1 MDQQQRYPISYLA
14 YLFPDMTDAQ
24 FERLVKGIQAN
35 GLRVPITVWRGGLID
50 GRHRYAACLRAG
62 VKPRFEYLDDDED
75 PVKFVLGKNGE
86 VRVLDTSG
94 RAVVGYKLSN
104 MSKPGR
110 PVDSQDEK
118 LQMTQGEAALRLGVS
133 KRSIAN
139 VGRVLAEDSAAIPTL
154 RQAVESG
161 RVKVS
166 DAAKAIDQ
174 PAEVQEQALD
184 RVLRGESKTIS
195 GAARQIQRQLT
206 EAEEAEAIES
216 NPAKVIDETIT
227 LHRSTVS
234 DHLDWWPR
242 PVLMPSS
249 PIRRILQRPCRC
261 TPTSQFSRSMRSS
274 RTG

>member
-1 MDQQQRYPISYLA
+1 M
-14 YLFPDMTDAQ
+14 
-24 FERLVKGIQAN
+24 
-35 GLRVPITVWRGGLID
+35 
-50 GRHRYAACLRAG
+50 
-62 VKPRFEYLDDDED
+62 KPRFEYLDDDED

-184 RVLRGESKTIS
+184 RVL
-195 GAARQIQRQLT
+195 
-206 EAEEAEAIES
+206 
-216 NPAKVIDETIT
+216 
-227 LHRSTVS
+227 
-234 DHLDWWPR
+234 
-242 PVLMPSS
+242 
-249 PIRRILQRPCRC
+249 
-261 TPTSQFSRSMRSS
+261 
-274 RTG
+274 